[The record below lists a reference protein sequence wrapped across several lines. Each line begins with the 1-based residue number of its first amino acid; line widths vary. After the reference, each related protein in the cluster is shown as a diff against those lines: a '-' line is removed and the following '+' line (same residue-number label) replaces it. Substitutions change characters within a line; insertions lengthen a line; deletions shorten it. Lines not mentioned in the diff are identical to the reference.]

1 MSDKDVSDI
10 ISSLGKIWDA
20 VNDLRV
26 LIAGSYVTKDDLA
39 EYKKENDKAYDELK
53 AATKGQ
59 VPGWLLIVLPI
70 VSSVLTGLAVALI
83 NK

>member
-1 MSDKDVSDI
+1 MSEKDVSDI
-10 ISSLGKIWDA
+10 IQSLGKIWDA

-26 LIAGSYVTKDDLA
+26 LIAGSYVTKED
-39 EYKKENDKAYDELK
+39 YNKALDELK

-70 VSSVLTGLAVALI
+70 VSGVIVGLAVATF
-83 NK
+83 K